1 MRRSPQ
7 GSMNI
12 MGKILS
18 VNISEKKGEKKRNI
32 GQARAIINSGLEND
46 AHIGMQIRQISLL
59 SSESI
64 EKIRQKGLNVNYG
77 DFAENLTTEGI
88 ELFTLPLGTQIKV
101 GNDVLLEVTQIGK
114 TCLAPCA
121 IYHAVGDCVMPKEGI
136 FVRVLTEGII
146 SVGDPINVIT

>member
-1 MRRSPQ
+1 
-7 GSMNI
+7 

-18 VNISEKKGEKKRNI
+18 VNISENKGEKKHNI
-32 GQARAIINSGLEND
+32 PAARALIDQGLEQD
-46 AHIGMQIRQISLL
+46 AHLGMPIRQISLL
-59 SSESI
+59 ASESI

-88 ELFTLPLGTQIKV
+88 ELFTLPLGTRISV

-136 FVRVLTEGII
+136 FVRVLSQGMI
-146 SVGDPINVIT
+146 SVGDEIRICE

>member
-1 MRRSPQ
+1 
-7 GSMNI
+7 

-18 VNISEKKGEKKRNI
+18 VNISEKKGEKKHNI
-32 GQARAIINSGLEND
+32 GIARALRNQGLEND
-46 AHIGMQIRQISLL
+46 AHIGMEIRQISLL
-59 SSESI
+59 ASESI
-64 EKIRQKGLNVNYG
+64 EKIRRKGLNVNYG

-88 ELFTLPLGTQIKV
+88 ELFTLPLGTKIKV

-136 FVRVLTEGII
+136 FVRVLSEGII
-146 SVGDPINVIT
+146 SVGDPIDVLPPPFLKGN

>member
-1 MRRSPQ
+1 
-7 GSMNI
+7 

-18 VNISEKKGEKKRNI
+18 VNISKNKGEKKYN
-32 GQARAIINSGLEND
+32 INSGRVLIDMGLEND
-46 AHIGMQIRQISLL
+46 AHSGMAIRQISLL
-59 SSESI
+59 AAESI

-88 ELFTLPLGTQIKV
+88 ELYTLPLGTKIKV

-136 FVRVLTEGII
+136 FVRVLSEGTINI
-146 SVGDPINVIT
+146 GDEIVIC

>member
-1 MRRSPQ
+1 
-7 GSMNI
+7 

-18 VNISEKKGEKKRNI
+18 VNISEKKGEKKQNI
-32 GQARAIINSGLEND
+32 GCARALRNRGLEND
-46 AHIGMQIRQISLL
+46 AHIGMEIRQISLL
-59 SSESI
+59 ASESI
-64 EKIRQKGLNVNYG
+64 EKIRRKGLNVNYG

-88 ELFTLPLGTQIKV
+88 ELFTLPLGTKIKV

-136 FVRVLTEGII
+136 FVRVLSEGII
-146 SVGDPINVIT
+146 SVGDPIDVLHPPFLKGD

>member
-1 MRRSPQ
+1 
-7 GSMNI
+7 

-18 VNISEKKGEKKRNI
+18 VNISEKKGEKKHNI
-32 GQARAIINSGLEND
+32 GIARALRNQGLEND
-46 AHIGMQIRQISLL
+46 AHIGMEIRQISLL
-59 SSESI
+59 ASESI
-64 EKIRQKGLNVNYG
+64 EKIRRKGLNVNYG

-88 ELFTLPLGTQIKV
+88 ELFTLPLGTKIKV

-136 FVRVLTEGII
+136 FVRVLSEGII
-146 SVGDPINVIT
+146 SVGDPIDVLHPPFLKGN